1 MNGLITLL
9 RYRWRAA
16 AHIGELL
23 REQSLF
29 KVGFIALFA
38 LGMIAGL
45 WGLFLHGFTFL
56 DKLGGVGLIVI
67 PRLFSLF
74 FLGLSFMLVL
84 SSLLSTYTT
93 LYRSD
98 EMPFLLLKPLN
109 LTDILVFKHLE
120 SAFYSSWA
128 FFFVIIPF
136 VGAYAWYDR
145 MPWYFSIYTLLFA
158 VPFVGFCAGV
168 GTLVTLLFV
177 RWVPRRT
184 RPLVAM
190 GVLVLLTWAGLSLT
204 SHARLAGA
212 DDSMLMLDRLIPGLK
227 LASHPLLPSWWMAE
241 GILALSRGQWM
252 RGLLLWNVLLAH
264 WLFAALA
271 VEAVGR
277 RVFYEGWQ
285 RVVAGAGSVRRAP
298 VMLVRFERALTFLP
312 GDLRCLIMKDLRL
325 FLRDPQQWM
334 QVLIF
339 FGLLG
344 LYFMNL
350 RTLHYHRLAPEWKNL
365 IGFLNVFST
374 SAVLCSLG
382 SRFVYPQMSLEG
394 QAFWII
400 GMAPTAMKRVL
411 KAKFVSACAAMLV
424 ISMGLI
430 LISVRML
437 GLPPLTQ
444 AVACA
449 IAAAVALAIA
459 GLSTGLGAVFL
470 DLRQRNPA
478 AIVSSFGGTLNL
490 VLSLCFMLCAI
501 LPFGALFHFYSLD
514 RIGPSALHKGVWA
527 GLAALAALTW
537 ATAALPLYVG
547 RKSLET
553 REY

>member
-1 MNGLITLL
+1 MNSLITLL

-16 AHIGELL
+16 VHLRDVL

-29 KVGFIALFA
+29 KVGFILLFA
-38 LGMIAGL
+38 LGLLAGL
-45 WGLFLHGFTFL
+45 WALFLHGFTFL

-67 PRLFSLF
+67 PRLFALF
-74 FLGLSFMLVL
+74 FLGLSMMLVL

-93 LYRSD
+93 LYRSE
-98 EMPFLLLKPLN
+98 EMPFLMLKPVSM
-109 LTDILVFKHLE
+109 TDILVFKHLE

-128 FFFVIIPF
+128 FFFIIIPF

-145 MPWYFSIYTLLFA
+145 MPWYFSIYTFIFA

-168 GTLVTLLFV
+168 GTLITLLFV
-177 RWVPRRT
+177 RWIPRRT
-184 RPLVAM
+184 RPLVITA
-190 GVLVLLTWAGLSLT
+190 VLAALAWAGISMAT
-204 SHARLAGA
+204 HIRVQA
-212 DDSMLMLDRLIPGLK
+212 DDSMLMLSRLVPGLK
-227 LASHPLLPSWWMAE
+227 LASHPLLPSWWMSE
-241 GILALSRGQWM
+241 GILALSRGHWF
-252 RGLLLWNVLLAH
+252 RGIMFWNVLLAN
-264 WLFAALA
+264 WLLVALL
-271 VEAVGR
+271 VDAVGR
-277 RVFYEGWQ
+277 RVFFEGWQ
-285 RVVAGAGSVRRAP
+285 RVMASGHVIRRKP
-298 VMLVRFERALTFLP
+298 VLLARFEQGLRFLSV
-312 GDLRCLIMKDLRL
+312 DLRCLIMKDLRI

-344 LYFMNL
+344 LYFFNL
-350 RTLHYHRLAPEWKNL
+350 RTLHYHQLSPEWKNL

-382 SRFVYPQMSLEG
+382 SRFIYPQMSLEG

-411 KAKFVSACAAMLV
+411 KAKFLAACTAMLAV
-424 ISMGLI
+424 SLGLI

-437 GLPPLTQ
+437 ALPVLTQ
-444 AVACA
+444 IMACIIAVAVA
-449 IAAAVALAIA
+449 IAIA
-459 GLSTGLGAVFL
+459 GLSTGLGAIFL

-490 VLSLCFMLCAI
+490 VMSLGFMLCAI
-501 LPFGALFHFYSLD
+501 LPFGALFHFYSMD
-514 RIGPSALHKGVWA
+514 RISLGTLHKGVA
-527 GLAALAALTW
+527 VGLVVLACLTW
-537 ATAALPLYVG
+537 IATVIPLYLG
-547 RKSLET
+547 RRSLET